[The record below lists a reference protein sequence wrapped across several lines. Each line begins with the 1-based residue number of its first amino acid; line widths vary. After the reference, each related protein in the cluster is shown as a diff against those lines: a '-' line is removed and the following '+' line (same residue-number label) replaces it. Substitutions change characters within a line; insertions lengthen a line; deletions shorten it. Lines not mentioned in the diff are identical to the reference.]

1 MWDQITDKICYQNF
15 IIFVDLWLI
24 TVNISGIKILISS
37 DAVHLTGTKLGC
49 GEGGCGSCT
58 VMVSKYCHDS
68 NSIKSV
74 ISDVM
79 YYIQLLQ
86 H

>member
-1 MWDQITDKICYQNF
+1 MVLK
-15 IIFVDLWLI
+15 
-24 TVNISGIKILISS
+24 LISS

-58 VMVSKYCHDS
+58 VMVSKYYYDS
-68 NSIKSV
+68 NTIKSV